1 MELWIGQ
8 FRGELAAL
16 GAAFLWAIAAI
27 IYTRLGTRITP
38 LILNLSKGLVAM
50 ALLLLV
56 LGLQG
61 GLFPA
66 VNSLTLSLLL
76 LSGLVG
82 IGLGDT
88 CYFQALNHLGPQRT
102 LLIEMLSP
110 PMSALLALVFL
121 QEILSPRNWLGI
133 LLTVGGVA
141 WVISERSPTHT
152 KTPALS
158 LAGLGFALLADVSQA
173 VGAVLSR
180 TALSTSVADPL
191 WSTLV
196 RLVGGTIIILPLLAW
211 QRGHGVPMTNPLR
224 SRRLLGAIAI
234 TAFFSTFL
242 GIWLQQTS
250 LKFAATGVAQALN
263 ATSPLFMLPL
273 SVILGETL
281 TLRAILGVFLALG
294 GIWLLFG

>member
-1 MELWIGQ
+1 MEAWVGQ

-16 GAAFLWAIAAI
+16 GASFLWAIASI

-38 LILNLSKGLVAM
+38 LVLNLSKGLVAM
-50 ALLLLV
+50 ALLLGV

-61 GLFPA
+61 GLFPD
-66 VNSLTLSLLL
+66 VNRLTLGFLL

-110 PMSALLALVFL
+110 PLSALLAMVFL
-121 QEILSPRNWLGI
+121 QEVLSLRNWLGI

-141 WVISERSPTHT
+141 WVISERSPAHP
-152 KTPALS
+152 KASALS
-158 LAGLGFALLADVSQA
+158 LRGLGFALMADISQA
-173 VGAVLSR
+173 IGAVLSR
-180 TALSTSVADPL
+180 TALSDSVADPL

-196 RLVGGTIIILPLLAW
+196 RLVGGTIIIVPMLVW
-211 QRGHGVPMTNPLR
+211 QRGRGVPLTNPLK
-224 SRRLLGAIAI
+224 SRRLLGAIAL

-250 LKFAATGVAQALN
+250 LKFAETGVAQALN

-273 SVILGETL
+273 SLLLGETL
-281 TLRAILGVFLALG
+281 TLRSVLGVGLALG